1 MKRTNSS
8 ASRPVLTGVALA
20 LLSAG
25 ALLVGCS
32 KEESDDPAIIINNGG
47 STSNGGQTNGG
58 QTNGGSGGST
68 GGDASGGGGTG
79 GAACEVAGQVRNP
92 MTGMCA
98 CPPYRP
104 MECPEVGCVNTM
116 EDAENCGT
124 CGMACEVNAACAAG
138 ACTMPPVTVATLT
151 GCMNPHM
158 VLAGSALYI
167 ADSGTGKVS
176 SVATTV
182 GSTPTDLVM
191 GLTSPWGLAVDATN
205 VYYATGYT
213 PPDTV
218 ISADDVVPA
227 GSIFSVPLGG
237 GTPTELIALDEAPRA
252 IGVQDG
258 MLYFTHMNDVFK
270 IPATGVGEGGAGVPP
285 GAITCPADA
294 PPADQAN
301 PPMPG
306 PGVAGATY
314 VAGSNE
320 SCTHGGLPAAIALSA
335 THILY
340 GIGVR
345 AAVEAN
351 VVDGGTYIEMGESQG
366 ELKFESLF
374 LTATHGYWATGDHV
388 QRASL
393 AMGKL
398 EQEQVVATLEFDPVR
413 AFTITDTHV
422 YLASDGGVI
431 QKAAFAD
438 IGPDQGAV
446 PLATGQDGARG
457 LANDGTNLYWIN
469 GDCTIMSAPL

>member
-1 MKRTNSS
+1 
-8 ASRPVLTGVALA
+8 
-20 LLSAG
+20 
-25 ALLVGCS
+25 
-32 KEESDDPAIIINNGG
+32 
-47 STSNGGQTNGG
+47 
-58 QTNGGSGGST
+58 
-68 GGDASGGGGTG
+68 
-79 GAACEVAGQVRNP
+79 
-92 MTGMCA
+92 
-98 CPPYRP
+98 
-104 MECPEVGCVNTM
+104 
-116 EDAENCGT
+116 
-124 CGMACEVNAACAAG
+124 
-138 ACTMPPVTVATLT
+138 
-151 GCMNPHM
+151 
-158 VLAGSALYI
+158 
-167 ADSGTGKVS
+167 
-176 SVATTV
+176 
-182 GSTPTDLVM
+182 
-191 GLTSPWGLAVDATN
+191 
-205 VYYATGYT
+205 
-213 PPDTV
+213 
-218 ISADDVVPA
+218 
-227 GSIFSVPLGG
+227 
-237 GTPTELIALDEAPRA
+237 
-252 IGVQDG
+252 
-258 MLYFTHMNDVFK
+258 YFTHMNDVFK

-351 VVDGGTYIEMGESQG
+351 VVAGGTYIEMGESQG